1 MMQVALMVAVTFIF
15 VVVEVAYTGKIRLA
29 ALISK
34 ANKTMVLNNV

>member
-1 MMQVALMVAVTFIF
+1 MVQVALMLAVTFIF
-15 VVVEVAYTGKIRLA
+15 VVEVAYAGKIRLA